1 MSSLPGLGLAM
12 MMSTVLNFL
21 GSRGLCLMALL
32 SFSRLALVLMPLL
45 LFGVGLMLASFL
57 VSAHLLAALG
67 HRARDGWLLRGVDA
81 A

>member
-1 MSSLPGLGLAM
+1 M
-12 MMSTVLNFL
+12 MMSALMHLFGRL
-21 GSRGLCLMALL
+21 LCLMALL

-45 LFGVGLMLASFL
+45 LFGVSLMFASFL
-57 VSAHLLAALG
+57 VCAHFLAALG